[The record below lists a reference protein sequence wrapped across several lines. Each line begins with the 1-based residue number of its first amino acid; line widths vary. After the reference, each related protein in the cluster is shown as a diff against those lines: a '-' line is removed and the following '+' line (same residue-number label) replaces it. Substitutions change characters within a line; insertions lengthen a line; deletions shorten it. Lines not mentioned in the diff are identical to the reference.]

1 MGNIFQKITTHSFP
15 CQTCRRVFD
24 RELSGS
30 LLCPECRTYQRF
42 NMLDY
47 HTKHS
52 LITACSTYP
61 TYDMIKQKTFETRI
75 PICLDEIK
83 WSKNVGDTIK
93 NYDLYGKV
101 KNKYTMIMCIVEMV
115 EILDILKN
123 DLRGMCIQINSE
135 DLLLFVHDQEIEE
148 SDRVLFINFDALV
161 KKI

>member
-30 LLCPECRTYQRF
+30 LLCPECRIYHRF

-47 HTKHS
+47 HTKHAY
-52 LITACSTYP
+52 IIECSSYP
-61 TYDMIKQKTFETRI
+61 TYSMIKPKTFETNVI
-75 PICLDEIK
+75 ICLEDPK
-83 WSKNVGDTIK
+83 WSKNVKDNIK
-93 NYDLYGKV
+93 NYALAGKLE
-101 KNKYTMIMCIVEMV
+101 KKYKMIKYIVEMV

-135 DLLLFVHDQEIEE
+135 DILFVHDQEIRET
-148 SDRVLFINFDALV
+148 DRVLFINFDALV